1 MFTLVVFMHHKVL
14 FTSDIH
20 GNEVQYRK
28 LVDYAIEI
36 SADSVIIGGD
46 IAPKKFRDD
55 SSIVGQRV
63 FLEERLPE
71 LLRPLKVKG
80 QSTVFLMMGNDDC
93 AANLDVLEEKD
104 SSLFK
109 LIHGKRIELTREIDV
124 VGYSYVP
131 ITPFGIKD
139 WEKYDLSEV
148 PENLFEVYRLRKILN
163 YKLFG
168 FKTEETEWKKF
179 KFTPEMEEKDSIQK
193 DLSSDL
199 FCKSPEKTVYVF
211 HAPPDNTDLDQLYNG
226 SHAGSMA
233 VRLFIEKH
241 QPYLTLH
248 GHIHETVKRSGS
260 YKQKIGKTLC
270 LTAGNNNFGIE
281 LAVLVFDLYK
291 PEQVTRKII

>member
-1 MFTLVVFMHHKVL
+1 MHHKVL

-20 GNEVQYRK
+20 GNEIQYRK

-46 IAPKKFRDD
+46 IAPKNFRDD
-55 SSIVGQRV
+55 WVIVGQRA

-71 LLRPLKVKG
+71 LLRPLKEKR
-80 QSTVFLMMGNDDC
+80 QPKVFLIMGNDDC

-109 LIHGKRIELTREIDV
+109 LIHGKRIKLTREIDI

-139 WEKYDLSEV
+139 WEKYDFSEV
-148 PENLFEVYRLRKILN
+148 PENLFEDYRLRKILN
-163 YKLFG
+163 YNLLG
-168 FKTEETEWKKF
+168 FKTEGTGWKRF
-179 KFTPEMEEKDSIQK
+179 RFTPEMEKKDSIQK
-193 DLSSDL
+193 DLSRDL
-199 FCKSPEKTVYVF
+199 FCKNSEKTVYVF
-211 HAPPDNTDLDQLYNG
+211 HAPPNNTDLDQLYNG

-233 VRLFIEKH
+233 IRMFIEKY

-248 GHIHETVKRSGS
+248 GHIHETVDHSGN
-260 YKQKIGKTLC
+260 YKQRIGKTLC
-270 LTAGNNNFGIE
+270 LTAGNSNIDRQ
-281 LAVLVFDLYK
+281 LAVLVFNVKD
-291 PEQVTRKII
+291 PWNVTRLII